1 MNSNTKIKT
10 NFLKRKKNLS
20 LNKSTQRKNS
30 SKKTKPISR
39 NNSSKSKCP
48 ISKKRTERKPKEIKE
63 SSLSKKFK
71 KSKKKSEKNISLEES
86 GSFNSDIEEEKEKV
100 GLNEK
105 NLSVPPLKNKKKKYL
120 NASEDFNGTKMDN
133 SIKIKKKI
141 NLSEL
146 KIDKYPEDP
155 SISIVNHDIIE
166 DCCIL
171 CNEKNLIRAINT
183 NDKILFTKCL
193 KSIDKI
199 SSLNHKIKIIG
210 GLTPLQYIIKKR
222 NKVLLTEFLYYLKK
236 NKNEERISIPEDKLY
251 FMDSGKRNF
260 YNFGFHTK
268 PVELSRGNKIGNNAF
283 VNKNINIDFSTSKYD
298 AIENNDD
305 DDYGNGKS
313 DINLYTIQN
322 DEDFL
327 YFNNFI
333 KNLEINDD
341 NDYDLNNFIYE
352 NIEKGNISIA
362 EYFMSIFTDKETFRY
377 NTLHQMALSQKP
389 NAEKQLDIKNKMSIN
404 KKSSQ
409 SLTPVHLACINPNYK
424 ILEELIKNG
433 GEIEFLDNKG
443 RKPIHYAALCK
454 RPGTLKVLIDNNC
467 NVNDREKNGFT
478 PLIHACRAGR
488 YENVKILLENQADP
502 LARPGG
508 GQCMG
513 IHYACLKDT
522 EDNLKIIKLL
532 LEKNPELIDINGKDR
547 KTPLHFAVLYNC
559 YKIVEFLVKSGANL
573 NKGDKYGR
581 TPLLLSC
588 KYGNSKITKFLI
600 DAGANINKSDNSNN
614 SPLHYACAF
623 GNLECVKVLLESG
636 ADINYLNMNK
646 NLPIEIALL
655 KNHNGIIK
663 YLINYDKF
671 NVDTKFGNGNYIL
684 LYYLLEIDETT
695 FDSIKYII
703 EDKKGDANVSN
714 SNNMNAFHFLSHFTY
729 RAYLSLFTSKKEK
742 EKLTEDLHKNKYHP
756 EYLKILAKYI
766 DFFKNKGCEPDQQ
779 NTIGQ
784 TPLMLAL
791 KNGNFEFGK
800 ILIEAFKKK
809 INIKHIDSNGFNI
822 FDYAFS
828 KGKSLTDECIQ
839 FIKSMFDIY
848 KNIIDKA
855 FLNTYTRYGRN
866 AILNLCEDFG
876 LHIYEKLFY
885 ITKINSLENIN
896 NKFEYIKKNEEKIRQ
911 KSYDE
916 FHDFIINKF
925 YSLIE
930 EFIKRGADINCC
942 TSEKKFVSKNK
953 KFKEYKYYNNV
964 GKIYPIMYLMAYP
977 CSNELIKLIKKYK
990 IDINCIDLSKKNSIL
1005 YLYEMEFQIKNIS
1018 ADNYK
1023 IIFNYLIDNC
1033 SKENLASK
1041 SNYSIFFLE
1050 IDNLENGEALK
1061 IYNKLGKNYIDLND
1075 KNEKFTL
1082 LGEAIYHKNDKK
1094 VNYLLDNFKDIN
1106 LKIVNNLTK
1115 RNALH
1120 YTCICSNS
1128 RDEIDLNKF
1137 NRLINLDPS
1146 LLSQKDIFL
1155 RNPLFYL
1162 FLEDDLKIK
1171 KGDPISILSYLLEIY
1186 YEKFKKKFD
1195 INSKDYLGQSLIFY
1209 ALKADA
1215 SFCVSCLINLGAEL
1229 NFKDKFNNSIFTYAI
1244 QLNSSSLPELFLKSK
1259 DIKIFEDK
1267 LYEGEILDKTWKEI
1281 ELEMK
1286 NKLVE
1291 NGEKEKRD
1299 DKKEKEIKYCIEE
1312 LFKEDDDDKSE
1323 ESEEKEDDGNFPVEN
1338 DNNLETLFEE
1348 NDEGTNTGFSKFNLD
1363 NDTDYLKE
1371 YYDLWNISKNND
1383 DSSESHSHSQEEEN
1397 YDDEEEMDDEN
1408 EEDND
1413 DNEEMDDENEED
1425 NDDEE
1430 MDDNGDDDDDNET
1443 IDIFKDD
1450 NNNDDLEEE
1459 EDEESRRN
1467 GDDESSENN
1476 SNENEESSEDKSKKN
1491 KYINMSPDNLEEVNK
1506 NIYVFNYCNSINI
1519 SINKNI
1525 RSDYGTINYQYR
1537 NNYLPP
1543 NKEEKK
1549 DNYPEINTI
1558 KYNLSLEKEKNKE
1571 EKEESSLDSLFKYC
1585 IKHNKQNLIYYILN
1599 QGYSE
1604 YQALEDTL
1612 SSGKFKFALLLI
1624 NRFDITDKKFRS
1636 KNKKGQTLLHIL
1648 CNNKKSKKN
1657 EENIEEIYEIFT
1669 KKIKLDINEFDNE
1682 KHTPLYYAVLK
1693 GNTQMIK
1700 LITENMKEN
1709 KYNLFLSKDKKSG
1722 ISPLNLLYDKINVK
1736 KNSNNIIL
1744 LKIIYMVTKKTKIG
1758 YFKNIAKYLVKNYS
1772 ENSLKSDKKDEICLI
1787 LKIFQN
1793 LIKNCKID
1801 INSPIDND
1809 GNDIFILSAKEN
1821 NYFLFND
1828 LLLNE
1833 KNSKSIQNTNRDGK
1847 TLIHMLVSPNPVY
1860 SFQNKKFLEK
1870 AINKGFKQDIKDKN
1884 NLTPLDYAIKYN
1896 FKSMIDILNKSNS
1909 KATNKNKSK
1918 KDKMDF
1924 DIDDIDDID
1933 EKDDKY
1939 CFKNINYDYHS
1950 ISNKYYKEIILP
1962 CIKKNYVS
1970 DDESKAYIAKNC
1982 GLKLSNYHIYK
1993 DDKNCLYNVNL
2004 GKVDIKRYKYG
2015 EFVFYH
2021 LQLLVNDKKKMYHI
2035 ITRWGRFGD
2044 RGEYQNTPFNDL
2056 EDAIKEF
2063 NKIFLA
2069 KTGNKWEEIK
2079 SDLNYFDKKEKKYAL
2094 VKLTQKK
2101 PEIYDIINYFKTKI
2115 KNIYIFLNK
2124 KNFDLSEKIMHPN
2137 VKKFFITLIK
2147 ESFKYIITK
2156 KYNSSDN
2163 DSDDESENE
2172 IDALYLPKET
2182 IEKGFKILSEIG
2194 NVNLKIEE
2202 LQNLREKM
2210 KLDEKSLQNPNSAF
2224 NKNINEYRENSQ
2236 KLIHLTNS
2244 FYETIPF
2251 KTPRHYTIAPLN
2263 KASDIE
2269 TEIKQLLSLSYIEET
2284 LQLFLSSLYYNKLI
2298 DPIAYMYKAIN
2309 KKIVPLN
2316 LDLSSNDNKDKN
2328 LVELIL
2334 NYINLSKNDKKNKI
2348 TNIFEI
2354 FDKNEKKWDDSTS
2367 DKRML
2372 LFHGTKSQNML
2383 GILSKG
2389 LLIAPIESEITGNS
2403 YGNGIYLSDSF
2414 SKSINYCKGKNNYIL
2429 LVDILLDKIYKT
2441 NKNKFTNVKD
2451 LKKKGFNC
2459 LINNSLYYAN
2469 LNDRI
2474 YLNNGTSIPTNYIKN
2489 SEWDDYD
2496 AEYVIYDPKNVNI
2509 KYIIEITKED

>member
-1 MNSNTKIKT
+1 MNSKA
-10 NFLKRKKNLS
+10 NFLNRKKNLS
-20 LNKSTQRKNS
+20 LNKSTSRKNR
-30 SKKTKPISR
+30 SKKPKPISR
-39 NNSSKSKCP
+39 NNSAKSNFA
-48 ISKKRTERKPKEIKE
+48 ISKKRPERKPKKIKE
-63 SSLSKKFK
+63 SSLSKKSK
-71 KSKKKSEKNISLEES
+71 KSKKKSEKMISLEES
-86 GSFNSDIEEEKEKV
+86 GSFNSDIEDEKEKV
-100 GLNEK
+100 KLNKKRNSKLSEK
-105 NLSVPPLKNKKKKYL
+105 NLSIPPPLKNKKKKYL
-120 NASEDFNGTKMDN
+120 NTQEESREIKMD
-133 SIKIKKKI
+133 KKKI
-141 NLSEL
+141 NLSEM

-155 SISIVNHDIIE
+155 SISIVNHDLIE

-183 NDKILFTKCL
+183 NDKILFNKCL
-193 KSIDKI
+193 NSIDKI
-199 SSLNHKIKIIG
+199 SSINRKINIIG
-210 GLTPLQYIIKKR
+210 GLTPIQYIIKKR
-222 NKVLLTEFLYYLKK
+222 NKVLFTEFSNYLKK
-236 NKNEERISIPEDKLY
+236 NKNEERIRLPEDKLY

-283 VNKNINIDFSTSKYD
+283 VNKNNNNDFSTSKYD
-298 AIENNDD
+298 MKENIDNNDD
-305 DDYGNGKS
+305 DANDYLFK
-313 DINLYTIQN
+313 IQN

-333 KNLEINDD
+333 KIND
-341 NDYDLNNFIYE
+341 DYDLNNIILG
-352 NIEKGNISIA
+352 NIEEGNISIV
-362 EYFMSIFTDKETFRY
+362 EYFMSIFTEKESYRY
-377 NTLHQMALSQKP
+377 NALHQMVLSQKP

-409 SLTPVHLACINPNYK
+409 SLTPVHLSCINPNYK

-433 GEIEFLDNKG
+433 GETEFLDNKG

-454 RPGTLKVLIDNNC
+454 GPGPLKVLLDNNC

-513 IHYACLKDT
+513 IHYACLRDT
-522 EDNLKIIKLL
+522 EDNLKIVKLL

-559 YKIVEFLVKSGANL
+559 YKIVEFLVKNGANL

-600 DAGANINKSDNSNN
+600 DAGANINKTDNSNN

-623 GNLECVKVLLESG
+623 GNLECVKVLLENG
-636 ADINYLNMNK
+636 ADVNCLNMNK

-655 KNHNGIIK
+655 KNHNGIVK

-671 NVDTKFGNGNYIL
+671 NVNTKFGNGNYIL

-695 FDSIKYII
+695 FDSIKYIL
-703 EDKKGDANVSN
+703 EDKKGNANVSN

-742 EKLTEDLHKNKYHP
+742 EKLTENLHKNKYHP
-756 EYLKILAKYI
+756 EFLKILSN
-766 DFFKNKGCEPDQQ
+766 FVNFLKNKGCEPDQQ
-779 NTIGQ
+779 NSIGQ

-791 KNGNFEFGK
+791 KYGNFEFGK
-800 ILIEAFKKK
+800 ILIETFKKK

-822 FDYAFS
+822 FDYAFD
-828 KGKSLTDECIQ
+828 KGKSLTDECIL

-848 KNIIDKA
+848 KNLIDKE
-855 FLNTYTRYGRN
+855 FLNKYTRYGRN
-866 AILNLCEDFG
+866 AILNLCEDFS

-885 ITKINSLENIN
+885 ITKVNSLENIN

-911 KSYDE
+911 KSYNE

-925 YSLIE
+925 YALIE
-930 EFIKRGADINCC
+930 EFIKRGSDINCF
-942 TSEKKFVSKNK
+942 THEKKFISKSN
-953 KFKEYKYYNNV
+953 KFKEYKYYNNI

-990 IDINCIDLSKKNSIL
+990 IDINCIDISKKNSIL

-1018 ADNYK
+1018 VPNYK
-1023 IIFNYLIDNC
+1023 IMFNYLIDNC
-1033 SKENLASK
+1033 TKENLASK

-1050 IDNLENGEALK
+1050 IDNLENGEAAK

-1106 LKIVNNLTK
+1106 LKIVNNSFK

-1128 RDEIDLNKF
+1128 KEEIDLNKF
-1137 NRLINLDPS
+1137 TKLINLDPS

-1209 ALKADA
+1209 ALKADS
-1215 SFCVSCLINLGAEL
+1215 SFCVSCLINLGADL
-1229 NFKDKFNNSIFTYAI
+1229 NFKDKFNNSIFSYAI

-1259 DIKIFEDK
+1259 DIKIFEDN
-1267 LYEGEILDKTWKEI
+1267 LYEGNCLGKTWKEI
-1281 ELEMK
+1281 KLEMK
-1286 NKLVE
+1286 NKMVKNE
-1291 NGEKEKRD
+1291 

-1323 ESEEKEDDGNFPVEN
+1323 ESEKDDGSFPVEE

-1348 NDEGTNTGFSKFNLD
+1348 NDEGTNTGFSKFNQD

-1371 YYDLWNISKNND
+1371 YFDLWDISKNND
-1383 DSSESHSHSQEEEN
+1383 NSSESHSQEEEEN
-1397 YDDEEEMDDEN
+1397 YDDEENEEENDNNDDEEMDDEN

-1413 DNEEMDDENEED
+1413 DNDNDDDDDDANGVNDDNDDEENEENEED
-1425 NDDEE
+1425 NDDNDNDNDN
-1430 MDDNGDDDDDNET
+1430 DDNDET
-1443 IDIFKDD
+1443 IDIFKDE
-1450 NNNDDLEEE
+1450 NDDL
-1459 EDEESRRN
+1459 DEESRRN
-1467 GDDESSENN
+1467 DDDESSEKN
-1476 SNENEESSEDKSKKN
+1476 SSENEESSDDNSPKKN
-1491 KYINMSPDNLEEVNK
+1491 KYINMSQDNLGEVKK
-1506 NIYVFNYCNSINI
+1506 NIYVFNYCNPINI
-1519 SINKNI
+1519 SINRNI

-1543 NKEEKK
+1543 NEEEKK
-1549 DNYPEINTI
+1549 DNYPEINEI

-1571 EKEESSLDSLFKYC
+1571 EKEEKEEKLDSLFKYC

-1599 QGYSE
+1599 QGYNE
-1604 YQALEDTL
+1604 FQALEDTL
-1612 SSGKFKFALLLI
+1612 SSGKFKFTLLLI

-1648 CNNKKSKKN
+1648 CNNKKNKKN
-1657 EENIEEIYEIFT
+1657 EKIIQEVYEIFT

-1682 KHTPLYYAVLK
+1682 KHAPLYYAALN

-1700 LITENMKEN
+1700 LITENMNEN
-1709 KYNLFLSKDKKSG
+1709 KYSLFLAKDKKGG
-1722 ISPLNLLYDKINVK
+1722 ISPLNLLYDNIKME

-1744 LKIIYMVTKKTKIG
+1744 LKIIYMVTKRTKIG

-1772 ENSLKSDKKDEICLI
+1772 GNIKSDKTQEIYWI
-1787 LKIFQN
+1787 LKIYHF

-1801 INSPIDND
+1801 INSPIDYE

-1828 LLLNE
+1828 LLLN
-1833 KNSKSIQNTNRDGK
+1833 KNAKTLKNTNNDGK
-1847 TLIHMLVSPNPVY
+1847 SLIHILISPNPVY

-1870 AINKGFKQDIKDKN
+1870 AIEKGFNQDIKDKN

-1896 FKSMIDILNKSNS
+1896 FKSMIDILS
-1909 KATNKNKSK
+1909 KSK
-1918 KDKMDF
+1918 SKTANKKKIDLMDV
-1924 DIDDIDDID
+1924 DVD

-1939 CFKNINYDYHS
+1939 FKNINYDYHS
-1950 ISNKYYKEIILP
+1950 ISNKYYKEIIMP
-1962 CIKKNYVS
+1962 CIKKNYVLE
-1970 DDESKAYIAKNC
+1970 DESKTYIAQNC
-1982 GLKLSNYHIYK
+1982 GLNISNYHIYK
-1993 DDKNCLYNVNL
+1993 DDKNCLYNINL

-2021 LQLLVNDKKKMYHI
+2021 LQLLVNEKKKMYHI

-2079 SDLNYFDKKEKKYAL
+2079 SNLNNFDKKEKKYAL

-2101 PEIYDIINYFKTKI
+2101 PEIYDIINYFKTEI
-2115 KNIYIFLNK
+2115 KNIYISLTK

-2137 VKKFFITLIK
+2137 VKKLFITLIK
-2147 ESFKYIITK
+2147 ESFKYKITK
-2156 KYNSSDN
+2156 RSYSNDS
-2163 DSDDESENE
+2163 DSDDENENG

-2269 TEIKQLLSLSYIEET
+2269 TEIKRLLSLSYIEDT
-2284 LQLFLSSLYYNKLI
+2284 LQLFLSSLYYNKLM
-2298 DPIAYMYKAIN
+2298 DPIAYIYKAIN

-2316 LDLSSNDNKDKN
+2316 LDLSSNDNKDKT

-2367 DKRML
+2367 DKRIL
-2372 LFHGTKSQNML
+2372 LFHGTKAQNML

-2414 SKSINYCKGKNNYIL
+2414 NKSLNYCKGRKNYIL
-2429 LVDILLDKIYKT
+2429 LVDTLLDKIYKV
-2441 NKNKFTNVKD
+2441 NKKNKFTNFKD
-2451 LKKKGFNC
+2451 LKKKGVNC
-2459 LINNSLYYAN
+2459 LINNSQYYAN
-2469 LNDRI
+2469 LNDKI
-2474 YLNNGTSIPTNYIKN
+2474 YLNNGTSIPTNYLKN
-2489 SEWDDYD
+2489 SDYDDYD

-2509 KYIIEITKED
+2509 KYIIEMTEED